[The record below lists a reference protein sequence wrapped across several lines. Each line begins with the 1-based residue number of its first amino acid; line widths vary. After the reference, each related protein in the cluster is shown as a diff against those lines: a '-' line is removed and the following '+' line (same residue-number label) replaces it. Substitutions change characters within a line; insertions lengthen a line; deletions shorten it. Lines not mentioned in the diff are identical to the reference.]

1 LDRTSQTQLAP
12 GVEQTRRLLQ
22 SAISQL
28 QALENGAGRTRH
40 PQLDELRSRLAG
52 VIPHLDAA
60 EACKSGDNPSC
71 DLGIAYDSLSATLGM
86 MRGMED
92 AEQLQQLCAQ
102 ALAILF
108 ASGASHRSSAPPR
121 RPDST
126 TMHAV
131 LLAGAATSRRRTSSA
146 PIITVADIDAAEFPA
161 LDLSEHARNAPEHAR
176 RAEHDSTDDWSFATH
191 ALERR
196 SSPRIAFEVEVGFVS
211 ETNFC
216 AGLSLDVSTGGL
228 FIATYQLLPVD
239 SGIVVTFVL
248 PNGHAVRTEAIVR
261 WVRDACDE
269 ASPGLGVSL
278 QLVGE
283 DQSQVRLFCARR
295 QPMFVDTD

>member
-1 LDRTSQTQLAP
+1 MDRTSQTQLAP

-108 ASGASHRSSAPPR
+108 ASGASHRFSAPPR
-121 RPDST
+121 RPNST

-131 LLAGAATSRRRTSSA
+131 LLAGATTSKRRTISA
-146 PIITVADIDAAEFPA
+146 PSIEVAEIDEAEPAALELYEDA
-161 LDLSEHARNAPEHAR
+161 SNAPEHAP
-176 RAEHDSTDDWSFATH
+176 RAEHDATEEWPSVTH

-216 AGLSLDVSTGGL
+216 AGLSLDVSSGGL
-228 FIATYQLLPVD
+228 FIATYQLQPVD
-239 SGIVVTFVL
+239 SSIVVTFVL
-248 PNGHAVRTEAIVR
+248 PSGHAVTTEAIVR
-261 WVRDACDE
+261 WVREACDE

-278 QLVGE
+278 QLAGE
-283 DQSQVRLFCARR
+283 DHRQVRLFCAQRR
-295 QPMFVDTD
+295 LMFVDTD